1 MKEIKVFETFAGYG
15 GASFGLKLAKI
26 PHKVVGFSEWD
37 KWAIEL
43 FQANH
48 PGIDLFPKDSGDIRK
63 IDEKSLPDFD
73 LFTGGFPCQPFS
85 SAGLGNG
92 ELDMRGTLFYDIL
105 RIVKAKMPK
114 HILLENVKGMTH
126 KKHKPSLD
134 KIITELK
141 SLNYQ
146 VFYQVLNTK
155 DYGVP
160 QNRERLWIYA
170 RLNGNLDTDWSID
183 PGKIDMGSIRIKA
196 FLDKSPEENLWLN
209 DKQVERLIEKHNV
222 DFNVSEPSCLDIYNK
237 KIRTDG
243 MSITI
248 TEPHHNSLRIVY
260 PPKNGKF
267 RVRKL
272 SMTEN
277 FRLMGFPDG
286 LIDFAGPETTASTQ
300 AAFRTAL
307 MNECRWE
314 LAFENKRWHDLVRTD
329 TFKERITAKGNAIK
343 ADPFAHYYEKGYT
356 LRSNSF
362 TVIEKYY
369 PLPADEAALNPNI
382 K

>member
-1 MKEIKVFETFAGYG
+1 
-15 GASFGLKLAKI
+15 
-26 PHKVVGFSEWD
+26 
-37 KWAIEL
+37 
-43 FQANH
+43 
-48 PGIDLFPKDSGDIRK
+48 
-63 IDEKSLPDFD
+63 
-73 LFTGGFPCQPFS
+73 
-85 SAGLGNG
+85 
-92 ELDMRGTLFYDIL
+92 
-105 RIVKAKMPK
+105 MPK

-170 RLNGNLDTDWSID
+170 RLNGNLDTNWSID
-183 PGKIDMGSIRIKA
+183 PGKIDMGSIRIKD
-196 FLDKSPEENLWLN
+196 FLDKSPEESLWLN

-286 LIDFAGPETTASTQ
+286 VIDFAGQSYQ
-300 AAFRTAL
+300 QI
-307 MNECRWE
+307 C
-314 LAFENKRWHDLVRTD
+314 KRAGNGWDVNLVS
-329 TFKERITAKGNAIK
+329 KIMKRILV
-343 ADPFAHYYEKGYT
+343 DY
-356 LRSNSF
+356 
-362 TVIEKYY
+362 
-369 PLPADEAALNPNI
+369 
-382 K
+382 